1 MAEPTEPTPE
11 RESMQYDVVI
21 VGGGPA
27 GLAAAIRLKQL
38 AAEKGTELSV
48 ALLEKGSEIG
58 AHILSGAIIDPRG
71 LNELIPDWKDKGAPL
86 ETPVARDRFLYLTRT
101 CAIDISWLP
110 MPGFMH
116 NHGNFIASL
125 ANLCRWMGQ
134 QAEGLGVEI
143 YPGMAASEPVYGP
156 NGELQGVVAGVFG
169 IGKDGSHKADYQP
182 GLNVLGKY
190 VLLAEGARGSISKV
204 VQAKYGLCAGKEPQK
219 YGIGLKELWQ
229 VPQEK
234 FQPGLVQ
241 HSFGWPLDDST
252 GGGSFLYHFGDRY
265 VAIGYVV
272 HLNYAN
278 PWLSPF
284 EEFQRFKQ
292 HPAIRPLLEGATR
305 VSYGARAITEGG
317 WQSVPK
323 LAFPGGALIG
333 CAAGFVNVPRIK
345 GSHNAIKTGM
355 LAAEA
360 AFEAVAAGR
369 SGDELSAYQ
378 GAYEGSWVER
388 ELKLVRNVKP
398 LWSKFGT
405 RLGIMLGGIDMWT
418 NQLAGVSL
426 FGTLK
431 HGKTDAEA
439 TGLAQD
445 HPKLSYPKP
454 DGVISFDRLSSVFV
468 SNTAHDE
475 DQPSHLK
482 LADPAIPIERN
493 LPLFGEPARLY
504 CPAAVYEVVY
514 DEGGENPRF
523 VINAAN
529 CVHCKTCDIKD
540 PSQNITWTT
549 PEGGGGPNY
558 PNM

>member
-1 MAEPTEPTPE
+1 
-11 RESMQYDVVI
+11 
-21 VGGGPA
+21 
-27 GLAAAIRLKQL
+27 
-38 AAEKGTELSV
+38 
-48 ALLEKGSEIG
+48 
-58 AHILSGAIIDPRG
+58 
-71 LNELIPDWKDKGAPL
+71 
-86 ETPVARDRFLYLTRT
+86 
-101 CAIDISWLP
+101 
-110 MPGFMH
+110 
-116 NHGNFIASL
+116 
-125 ANLCRWMGQ
+125 
-134 QAEGLGVEI
+134 
-143 YPGMAASEPVYGP
+143 MAASEPVYGP
-156 NGELQGVVAGVFG
+156 GGELQGVVAGVFG
-169 IGKDGSHKADYQP
+169 VGKDGSHKADYQP

-190 VLLAEGARGSISKV
+190 VLLAEGARGSISKI
-204 VQAKYGLCAGKEPQK
+204 VQAKYGLCDGREPQK

-229 VPQEK
+229 VPEDR
-234 FQPGLVQ
+234 FHPGLVQ
-241 HSFGWPLDDST
+241 HSFGWPLDDAT

-323 LAFPGGALIG
+323 LAFAGGALIG

-360 AFEAVAAGR
+360 AFEAVTAGR
-369 SGDELSAYQ
+369 SGDQLSAYHD
-378 GAYEGSWVER
+378 AYDASWVER

-405 RLGIMLGGIDMWT
+405 RLGILLGGIDMWS
-418 NQLAGVSL
+418 NQLLGLSL
-426 FGTLK
+426 FGALK

-439 TGLAQD
+439 TGLAKD
-445 HPKLSYPKP
+445 HPKIAYPKP

-493 LPLFGEPARLY
+493 LPLYGEPARLY
-504 CPAAVYEVVY
+504 CPAAVYEVTY
-514 DEGGENPRF
+514 DDQGANPRF